1 VPRTRVM
8 LVDDHEIVRFGLRSL
23 IDSEPDMQ
31 VVGEAID
38 GASAIRQAEA
48 LRPDVIVMD
57 IRMGPLDGVEA
68 CREIRARLPEV
79 AVLMFTSFGT
89 DEAVMSAL
97 VAGASGFLV
106 KNTGRDDLLRAI
118 RALAEGHSLLDPAV
132 TRRVTEQLVALA
144 SKSEPAEIAALS
156 PRERE
161 VLLRIAEGD
170 TNRQIAE
177 RLVISEATARN
188 HVSHVLEKLGL
199 SRRSEAAALAA
210 RLRLDAPDRA

>member
-1 VPRTRVM
+1 
-8 LVDDHEIVRFGLRSL
+8 
-23 IDSEPDMQ
+23 
-31 VVGEAID
+31 
-38 GASAIRQAEA
+38 
-48 LRPDVIVMD
+48 MD
-57 IRMGPLDGVEA
+57 IRMGPLDGIEA
-68 CREIRARLPEV
+68 CRAIRERVPEA
-79 AVLMFTSFGT
+79 AVLIFTSFGT

-106 KNTGRDDLLRAI
+106 KNTGREDLLRAI
-118 RALAEGHSLLDPAV
+118 RALAGGHSLLDPAV

-144 SKSEPAEIAALS
+144 QRSEPAEIAGLS

-210 RLRLDAPDRA
+210 RLKLGESPRD

>member
-1 VPRTRVM
+1 M

-57 IRMGPLDGVEA
+57 IRMGPLDGIEA

-210 RLRLDAPDRA
+210 RLRLGAPDRA

>member
-1 VPRTRVM
+1 MTRTRVM

-23 IDSEPDMQ
+23 IDSEPDMH

-38 GASAIRQAEA
+38 GPSAIRQAEA
-48 LRPDVIVMD
+48 LRPQVIVMD
-57 IRMGPLDGVEA
+57 IRMGPLDGIEA
-68 CREIRARLPEV
+68 CRAIRERMPEA

-89 DEAVMSAL
+89 DEAVMGAL

-144 SKSEPAEIAALS
+144 SKSEPEEIAGLS

-210 RLRLDAPDRA
+210 RLRLGEQRD

>member
-57 IRMGPLDGVEA
+57 IRMGPLDGIEA

-144 SKSEPAEIAALS
+144 SKAEPAEIAALS

-210 RLRLDAPDRA
+210 RLRLGAPDRA

>member
-1 VPRTRVM
+1 MPRTRVM

>member
-1 VPRTRVM
+1 MAGGLSFRRLLAAATGCGACRNAPPASARTSTSIQGQDVAPPSRSPFPSRRTPVPRTRVM

-31 VVGEAID
+31 IVGEAID
-38 GASAIRQAEA
+38 GASAIHQAEA

-118 RALAEGHSLLDPAV
+118 
-132 TRRVTEQLVALA
+132 
-144 SKSEPAEIAALS
+144 
-156 PRERE
+156 
-161 VLLRIAEGD
+161 
-170 TNRQIAE
+170 
-177 RLVISEATARN
+177 
-188 HVSHVLEKLGL
+188 
-199 SRRSEAAALAA
+199 
-210 RLRLDAPDRA
+210 